1 MSLRHYN
8 ITVKGKVQGV
18 AFRFNAQA
26 QAARLDLF
34 GFVRNLHNGDVYIEA
49 EGEEEKVNQLIDWC
63 NIGPRLAVVSEV
75 IAVEDS
81 VKGFQTFELKR

>member
-26 QAARLDLF
+26 QATRLDLC
-34 GFVRNLHNGDVYIEA
+34 GFVKNLHNGDVYIEA
-49 EGEEEKVNQLIDWC
+49 EGEEQQIHQFIEWC
-63 NIGPRLAVVSEV
+63 NMGPRLAQVSEV
-75 IAVEDS
+75 IATES
-81 VKGFQTFELKR
+81 EMKSFPTFELKR